1 MKKEKERYFNFI
13 YNDDESLAH
22 GKGYYLFFQSLD
34 DEPDDLFNAFYP
46 TKETE
51 HVDFVSV
58 GVLNQL
64 RRNTELGWKYNPY
77 YTVDLNEYFY
87 RKED

>member
-13 YNDDESLAH
+13 YNDDEKLGH

-34 DEPDDLFNAFYP
+34 DEPEDCFSAYYP
-46 TKETE
+46 LKETE

-58 GVLNQL
+58 GIINQL
-64 RRNTELGWKYNPY
+64 VRNTELGWKYNPY
-77 YTVDLNEYFY
+77 YTVNLDEYFY